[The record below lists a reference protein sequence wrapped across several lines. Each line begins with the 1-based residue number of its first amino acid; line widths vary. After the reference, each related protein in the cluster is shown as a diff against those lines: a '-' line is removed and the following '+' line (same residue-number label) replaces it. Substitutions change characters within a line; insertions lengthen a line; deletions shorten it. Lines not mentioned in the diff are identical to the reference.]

1 MQFTNFVD
9 ASAQRIKLIFQ
20 ELVSVKINIANTLRD
35 RQQPLVASILGLA
48 CLSFPVST
56 FASGDDALILVEDW
70 VGIVALIL
78 FSAAYVLVICEEY
91 THLKKSKPVLL
102 AAGLIWALV
111 AYEYASQNLIHA
123 AEAAIEVFLMEFV
136 ELFLFLLVA
145 MTYVNAMS
153 ERNVFQ
159 ALRNW
164 LINKQYSYRRL
175 FWTMGVITFFLS
187 PIIDNLTAALV
198 MCAVALAVGADNR
211 KFAGLSCI
219 NIVVAANAGG
229 AFSPFGDIT
238 TLMVWQSG
246 QVQFQ
251 TFFAL
256 FVPSVVNYF
265 VPAMIMS
272 FAIPKDVPEIGG
284 SEAIIL
290 KRGAKPIIFL
300 FGCTII
306 TAVSFHNF
314 LHLPPFLGMMTGLG
328 YLKFYGYYLQKTH
341 IATVTDQAHYGDVG
355 DITAF
360 DSYRELARAEWD
372 TLIFFFGVI
381 MCVGGLGFIGYL
393 DLVSQYFYLEL
404 GATVANIMVGFFS
417 AIVDN
422 IPVMV
427 AVLQMNP
434 KMDLS
439 QWLLVTL
446 TAGVGG
452 SMLSVGSAA
461 GVALMGQA
469 RGVYT
474 FFGHLKWAPAI
485 LLGYVFSIW
494 AHFLIN
500 GRYVGVDV
508 P

>member
-1 MQFTNFVD
+1 MRSAKCVGSPVHQDRPQSRQSIVD
-9 ASAQRIKLIFQ
+9 RYRSVVAVGAWRAVL
-20 ELVSVKINIANTLRD
+20 LVIVS
-35 RQQPLVASILGLA
+35 LA
-48 CLSFPVST
+48 CLGLPVPA
-56 FASGDDALILVEDW
+56 FAAEDGTLELVEHW

-78 FSAAYVLVICEEY
+78 FAAAYVLVIIEEF
-91 THLKKSKPVLL
+91 TQLKKSKPVLL

-111 AYEYASQNLIHA
+111 AYEYASQNLVHA
-123 AEAAIEVFLMEFV
+123 AEAAVEVFLMEFV
-136 ELFLFLLVA
+136 QLFLFLLVA

-153 ERNVFQ
+153 ERNVFE
-159 ALRNW
+159 ALRAW
-164 LINKQYSYRRL
+164 LISKRYGYRRL

-198 MCAVALAVGADNR
+198 MCAVALAVGKNSR
-211 KFAGLSCI
+211 RFAALSCI

-246 QVQFQ
+246 LVDFQ
-251 TFFAL
+251 AFFAL
-256 FVPSVVNYF
+256 FVPSVVNYL
-265 VPAMIMS
+265 VPAVLMS
-272 FAIPKDVPEIGG
+272 FAVPREVPEIDG
-284 SEAIIL
+284 SEAVNM

-300 FGCTII
+300 FGCTIV

-314 LHLPPFLGMMTGLG
+314 LHLPPFLGMMTGLA
-328 YLKFYGYYLQKTH
+328 YLKFYGYYLQRTH
-341 IATVTDQAHYGDVG
+341 VPVASDQAGYGVVG

-372 TLIFFFGVI
+372 TLMFFFGVI

-393 DLVSQYFYLEL
+393 DLVSQYLYLEL
-404 GATVANIMVGFFS
+404 GATIANVLVGFFS

-434 KMDLS
+434 EMDLN

-452 SMLSVGSAA
+452 SLLSIGSAA

-469 RGVYT
+469 RGIYT

-485 LLGYVFSIW
+485 LLGYALSIW
-494 AHFLIN
+494 VHLLIN
-500 GRYVGVDV
+500 GRFVGVTV
-508 P
+508 Q